1 MLDQIA
7 RLLGPDA
14 EFLRGEAGLGAYRT
28 DKSGLVGRLPLA
40 VVRPASVQDVQAVCR
55 VVHQAALDGLQPP
68 VAIVPRGGGTGLSGG
83 AVPVGPSIVLDMT
96 TLDRIGPAVPDTGLV
111 HCQAGVTIDR
121 LNRLY
126 ASEGLFFPVMPTGA
140 GETATVGGV
149 ISTNARGM
157 YAMKYGSAG
166 DNVCSLDCVL
176 SDGRLVRLGHDVRES
191 SSGLNLAP
199 LLVGAE
205 GTLAVIVAATVRL
218 HPRPVSEASVFLA
231 FDDPGDAARA
241 CAVLRRASPAIAA
254 LELVSRGTVELINRV
269 IPDSGFPRGKTVLM
283 LSVHS
288 DSWSD
293 TQVDTSWLD
302 LLDDPGHSPVTRWSP
317 DRAQAPWEARHR
329 FTGVISEMSD
339 EGRPV
344 RLDPAVGLENLGGY
358 VDWLERA
365 ASDLGG
371 HERICIFG
379 HAGVGLL
386 HILLATGAP
395 PLWPRETAEAFR
407 RAAIKHAIE
416 LGGTVTGEH
425 GVGMAAIDLSA
436 IENAPSM
443 NLMSTI
449 KHTLDP
455 TGIMNPGKV
464 LCG

>member
-1 MLDQIA
+1 MLDRIA
-7 RLLGPDA
+7 SLLGSDA
-14 EFLRGEAGLGAYRT
+14 EFLRGDAGLGAYRT
-28 DKSGLVGRLPLA
+28 DRSGVVGRMPLA
-40 VVRPASVQDVQAVCR
+40 VVRPGSVQDVQAVCR
-55 VVHQAALDGLQPP
+55 VVHEAAAGGHQPP

-96 TLDRIGPAVPDTGLV
+96 AMDRILAAVPESGLV

-140 GETATVGGV
+140 DETATVGGV

-176 SDGRLVRLGHDVRES
+176 ADGRLVRLGHDVRES

-199 LLVGAE
+199 LMVGAE
-205 GTLAVIVAATVRL
+205 GTLSVIVAATVRL
-218 HPRPVSEASVFLA
+218 HPRPVSQTSVFLA

-241 CAVLRRASPAIAA
+241 CAVLRRASPSIAA
-254 LELVSRGTVELINRV
+254 IELASHGTIELINKV
-269 IPDSGFPRGKTVLM
+269 IPDSGFPSGRTVLM
-283 LSVHS
+283 LAVHS

-293 TQVDTSWLD
+293 SQIDTSWLD
-302 LLDDPGHSPVTRWSP
+302 LLDDPGHPPVTRWSP
-317 DRAQAPWEARHR
+317 DRANAPWEARHR
-329 FTGVISEMSD
+329 FTGIISEMSD

-344 RLDPAVGLENLGGY
+344 RLDPAVGLERLGEY
-358 VDWLERA
+358 VEWLEHTA
-365 ASDLGG
+365 TSLGG
-371 HERICIFG
+371 HEGTCIFG

-386 HILLATGAP
+386 HILLATGSP

-407 RAAIKHAIE
+407 HAAISRAIE

-449 KHTLDP
+449 KNTLDP
-455 TGIMNPGKV
+455 AGIMNPGKV
-464 LCG
+464 L